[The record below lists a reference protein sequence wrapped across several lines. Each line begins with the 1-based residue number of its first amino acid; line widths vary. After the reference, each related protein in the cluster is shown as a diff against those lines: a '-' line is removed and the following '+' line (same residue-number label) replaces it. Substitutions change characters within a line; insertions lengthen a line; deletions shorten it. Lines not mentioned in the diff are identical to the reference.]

1 MDVATVV
8 VHHRDDV
15 GSASEFV
22 VDVPDVGGPV
32 LVPHPRGERH
42 HSLLPG
48 RSFRFF
54 ETIEVA
60 MGGQYPPAGSGP
72 EVYPYLRQCGMD
84 TVFAEIGVL
93 LFRLFSGTARCRP
106 VR

>member
-32 LVPHPRGERH
+32 LVPPPRGERH
-42 HSLLPG
+42 HSVLPG
-48 RSFRFF
+48 RSFRVF

-60 MGGQYPPAGSGP
+60 MGGEYPPAGSAT

-84 TVFAEIGVL
+84 TVFAEVGVL
-93 LFRLFSGTARCRP
+93 LFRLFFRNR
-106 VR
+106 